1 LLLVPALTQVRLACD
16 KRRKRRCRGYGFV
29 RFCSSE
35 QANAAVQGMSSFEF
49 QKGCFLHALPSDENR
64 TLFVGGL
71 TESWDLETVKAVL
84 MRAFPN
90 MRRYEH
96 AFGVL
101 SLYRTQH
108 NLRSTA
114 LRPCIEPVYARYKLW
129 SDCSHS
135 GVGCWR
141 FCIGL
146 TVPWVRDSH
155 CRHTWYPCVHLYFAD
170 V

>member
-1 LLLVPALTQVRLACD
+1 LLVSAPTKVRLACD

-35 QANAAVQGMSSFEF
+35 QANAAVQGMSNFEF

-84 MRAFPN
+84 MHAFPN

-108 NLRSTA
+108 NLRTTA
-114 LRPCIEPVYARYKLW
+114 VRPCIEPVHARYK
-129 SDCSHS
+129 SMVQVQPES
-135 GVGCWR
+135 CWLLAMLYRVDSAWCTR
-141 FCIGL
+141 FSL
-146 TVPWVRDSH
+146 SAHLVSLRSFVH
-155 CRHTWYPCVHLYFAD
+155 C
-170 V
+170 